1 MTVQIGQKQNT
12 GSIDIQRTGLSLAV
26 LMYFLAIIAVNQVA
40 GAVTSAFYYLAI
52 FTGAV
57 LFFGLKRSMGIRP
70 TVLLAIGAG
79 ALCGLNT
86 VFVGNMTIVLTM
98 IMVASFFVA
107 ALMLDE
113 GVDERA
119 FLIALYLN
127 AGVALIRLVLFGN
140 KVSVYV
146 GSTNNYVSIH
156 LLAPGLLYYSLLD
169 ARGKKIPIFPAFVI
183 WTLSLLAGGRGGLL
197 ASTILLMG
205 VILRRYLA
213 DGTAR
218 RDRILLGLL
227 LAVIM
232 IPVLVILAWSIF
244 MSGSDLYVI
253 NRFLDKGMDGG
264 GRIDCW
270 IEYIQAMFSSAKNFL
285 LGVNTDTLWWGRHYN
300 GNLHN
305 SFLFVH
311 AYMGIFGFG
320 TFLFL
325 IGRACL
331 RAIRNGKGVYL
342 CCILTLCFRGLTD
355 HMFGGNRMTAIV
367 IAMVLLPDFV
377 GLGKKTGGQVGK
389 ILRRVYTK
397 EVDTLEKEDVPD
409 EKTVTSNGLSKQE
422 PGVALVTRPATNAM
436 TKLRDRNI

>member
-12 GSIDIQRTGLSLAV
+12 GSIDVIRTGLSLAV
-26 LMYFLAIIAVNQVA
+26 LLYFLAIIAVNQVA
-40 GAVTSAFYYLAI
+40 SPITSAFYYLAI
-52 FTGAV
+52 FTGA
-57 LFFGLKRSMGIRP
+57 LLYFGLKRSMGIRP
-70 TVLLAIGAG
+70 LVLLAIGAG
-79 ALCGLNT
+79 ILTGLNT
-86 VFVGNMTIVLTM
+86 VLVGNMTAVLSM

-119 FLIALYLN
+119 FLIAIYLN
-127 AGVALIRLVLFGN
+127 AGVALIRLLLFGS

-156 LLAPGLLYYSLLD
+156 LLAPGILYYSLLD
-169 ARGKKIPIFPAFVI
+169 ARGKKIPIIPAFVI
-183 WTLSLLAGGRGGLL
+183 WMLSLLAGGRGGLL
-197 ASTILLMG
+197 ASTILLLG

-213 DGTAR
+213 DETAR

-227 LAVIM
+227 LALIM
-232 IPVLVILAWSIF
+232 IPVLVILVWSVF
-244 MSGSDLYVI
+244 MSGSDIYVI
-253 NRFLDKGMDGG
+253 NRFLDKGMNGG

-285 LGVNTDTLWWGRHYN
+285 FGVNTGTLWWGRHYN

-331 RAIRNGKGVYL
+331 RAVRNGKGVYL

-367 IAMVLLPDFV
+367 LAMVLLPDFT
-377 GLGKKTGGQVGK
+377 GLGPKIGGGVGK
-389 ILRRVYTK
+389 ILKRLNKK
-397 EVDTLEKEDVPD
+397 ELSDVKR
-409 EKTVTSNGLSKQE
+409 ETE
-422 PGVALVTRPATNAM
+422 
-436 TKLRDRNI
+436 